1 MKNHCLVSAKWKWK
15 SLSHV
20 WLFVTTWTIQFME
33 FPRPELWIGYP
44 FPSPGDPPNPRIEP
58 RSPALQADSLP
69 AESHGKPKKTGMGS
83 LSLLQWIFPMQDKP
97 AFPAL
102 QVDSL
107 PTELSGKSK
116 GTLNS
121 QSFDCL
127 FSSIFFSFTL
137 SYLCLNFLWVFNS
150 LLGEFSSLRL
160 NSLCKLISTYD
171 NLPSHFL
178 ICLF

>member
-1 MKNHCLVSAKWKWK
+1 MPVSSVQ
-15 SLSHV
+15 SLSSV
-20 WLFVTTWTIQFME
+20 QFVSNSL
-33 FPRPELWIGYP
+33 RPHGLYSSWNSPGQHTGVDRL
-44 FPSPGDPPNPRIEP
+44 PSPGDLPNPGIKC

-121 QSFDCL
+121 QSFDCS